1 MYFRWCM
8 YALLGCQKG
17 ELSASDNLINSYLC
31 IHWFFEK
38 VKSRFPTVFQRTSC
52 TLQHSFEVQSTIKST
67 QYIQKYIN
75 VLLDVLCTLFPFLV
89 EKILI
94 PTCQCT
100 FGCTLYFQKW
110 KYKVH
115 PKVQSTS
122 KSTKYTTHA
131 CFNQFLRIRLQQKK
145 ESSSNQLWCVGNHYF
160 DLSQNFIWEGRSA
173 INALK
178 TIIAYTFFV
187 WVLVLVLEYICSLKS
202 SSLSSQ
208 FPWT

>member
-1 MYFRWCM
+1 MKTVQFDTSVITMYFRWHM

-100 FGCTLYFQKW
+100 FGCTVYFQKW
-110 KYKVH
+110 KCKVH

-131 CFNQFLRIRLQQKK
+131 CFNQFLRIRLQQKRK
-145 ESSSNQLWCVGNHYF
+145 VHP
-160 DLSQNFIWEGRSA
+160 
-173 INALK
+173 INCDVLE
-178 TIIAYTFFV
+178 TIILTSAK
-187 WVLVLVLEYICSLKS
+187 IS
-202 SSLSSQ
+202 SGRAGLPSMPSKPLLLTH
-208 FPWT
+208 FLYEC